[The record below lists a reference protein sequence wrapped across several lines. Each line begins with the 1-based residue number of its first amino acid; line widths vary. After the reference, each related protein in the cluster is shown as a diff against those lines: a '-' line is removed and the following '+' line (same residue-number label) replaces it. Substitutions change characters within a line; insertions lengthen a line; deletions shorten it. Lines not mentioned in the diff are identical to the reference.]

1 MKHRFLKD
9 LGIDIDEETEDA
21 LKQFNLNGLLDE
33 ISDNRLKEKDEVIKK
48 IQDNQKE
55 DE

>member
-21 LKQFNLNGLLDE
+21 LKQFNLNGLLDQ
-33 ISDNRLKEKDEVIKK
+33 ISDDRLKEKDEIIEK
-48 IQDNQKE
+48 IQENKK
-55 DE
+55 DEK